1 MMSCRQLKTMM
12 NNIRAYEKM
21 ATAGG
26 DPLAVALDR
35 LSRESGMAVNHAV
48 WSKWRSGKRTPPAS
62 ILRIINRAIAAHV
75 LRENDIRVPRSN
87 AALDAIAESFSP
99 PERIAG

>member
-1 MMSCRQLKTMM
+1 MSC
-12 NNIRAYEKM
+12 IESYEKM

-26 DPLAVALDR
+26 DPLAAALDR
-35 LSRESGMAVNHAV
+35 LSCESGMAVNHAV

-62 ILRIINRAIAAHV
+62 VLRIINREIAAHV
-75 LRENDIRVPRSN
+75 LRENDIRVPRSS

-99 PERIAG
+99 PERIVG